1 MVDNAKL
8 AETCRETAGHARG
21 AIEWF
26 ETPANQ
32 ATIGPERPVLTREFR
47 RFTTTARKLEAAVER
62 PMCVGV
68 FGPSQAGKSY
78 LVSVLAAPSDR
89 PLRSVF
95 EGEAKDFIRD
105 INPVGEKEST
115 GLVTRF
121 SIRAQPHPPGHP
133 VCLRLLSAAD
143 IIKIIGNTFFLDGDL
158 KAEPLPTAE
167 RIDAVLARARAAAGA
182 ERPGLSDEDVWDI
195 QEYFEQQFAGVPY
208 LGALAS
214 FWDEASALAPKL
226 EGEARTELFSLLW
239 GSHERFSYLARTL
252 LAALERLGHAAEAF
266 CPIEALVPREKSI
279 IDVATL
285 AGLGHGNQEQ
295 LAIRSFSGSPV
306 QLPRPVIAALTAELR
321 IVMAEQ
327 PWPFFTDTDLLDFP
341 GARSRQ
347 PLPLAEF
354 LEKEDALKE
363 TFLRGKVA
371 YLFDRYVAEQELTSM
386 LLCIPPS
393 NLEVTTLPA
402 MIDHWIA
409 LSHGPT
415 AAERAGKPC
424 VLFFVLTK
432 FDTHF
437 VEKAGGDAKDPGVRF
452 KNRMEASLTGS
463 FGKAHDW
470 PDDWT
475 PGKPFANCYWLRNPN
490 YPAETIIVY
499 EDDPANPKRKR
510 EVEVRADRVD
520 YLSNLRASCLG
531 VGAVRTHFQDAGRA
545 WDEALKLNDGGV
557 GYLAE
562 SLAPVCNPALKQSQ
576 VQSRLMTLRAQMAER
591 LKRFYVSDDL
601 EERLEQRLA
610 VAGKVVEELYGTA
623 DLGRFGHLIRALQV
637 PADELADVLYRVE
650 AQPPDDTVIVSRSQ
664 ASAARRPRPL
674 PTGLPRSGPGEAGS
688 GNGASGSPVSGAM
701 IARTREELLAE
712 AALKHWM
719 ERLHRVPQN
728 ARLCHS
734 LRLESTSL
742 AELTSELI
750 GGSKRR
756 QVAHQVSASVRRF
769 TYIER
774 SNPAKPALLAATLI
788 NRFVAQLGFDRDP
801 LEQRPQVADGELS
814 RPVFA
819 PRPVCH
825 DGRGLGAEPLAYT
838 DTFITDWVFAFV
850 QLVRDNATQSQ
861 GQTVDLEQNL
871 RIGQLVK
878 GLQGGAAHG

>member
-1 MVDNAKL
+1 
-8 AETCRETAGHARG
+8 
-21 AIEWF
+21 
-26 ETPANQ
+26 
-32 ATIGPERPVLTREFR
+32 
-47 RFTTTARKLEAAVER
+47 
-62 PMCVGV
+62 
-68 FGPSQAGKSY
+68 
-78 LVSVLAAPSDR
+78 
-89 PLRSVF
+89 
-95 EGEAKDFIRD
+95 
-105 INPVGEKEST
+105 
-115 GLVTRF
+115 
-121 SIRAQPHPPGHP
+121 
-133 VCLRLLSAAD
+133 
-143 IIKIIGNTFFLDGDL
+143 
-158 KAEPLPTAE
+158 
-167 RIDAVLARARAAAGA
+167 
-182 ERPGLSDEDVWDI
+182 
-195 QEYFEQQFAGVPY
+195 
-208 LGALAS
+208 
-214 FWDEASALAPKL
+214 
-226 EGEARTELFSLLW
+226 
-239 GSHERFSYLARTL
+239 
-252 LAALERLGHAAEAF
+252 
-266 CPIEALVPREKSI
+266 
-279 IDVATL
+279 
-285 AGLGHGNQEQ
+285 
-295 LAIRSFSGSPV
+295 
-306 QLPRPVIAALTAELR
+306 
-321 IVMAEQ
+321 MAEQ
-327 PWPFFTDTDLLDFP
+327 PWPFFRTPICSTSR
-341 GARSRQ
+341 ARARASRCRS
-347 PLPLAEF
+347 PSSWT
-354 LEKEDALKE
+354 KEDALKE

-409 LSHGPT
+409 LSHGATPSD
-415 AAERAGKPC
+415 RAGKPC

-470 PDDWT
+470 PAEWT

-499 EDDPANPKRKR
+499 EDDPADPKRKR
-510 EVEVRADRVD
+510 EVEVRADRLD
-520 YLSNLRASCLG
+520 YLSGLRASCLG

-591 LKRFYVSDDL
+591 LRRFYVSDDL

-650 AQPPDDTVIVSRSQ
+650 AQPPEDTVIVSRSQ
-664 ASAARRPRPL
+664 AGAARRPRPL

-688 GNGASGSPVSGAM
+688 DNGAAGGAMGSAMGGAM

-719 ERLHRVPQN
+719 ERLHRVPHN
-728 ARLCHS
+728 ARLSHS
-734 LRLESTSL
+734 LHLESTSL

-756 QVAHQVSASVRRF
+756 QVAHQVSAAVRRF

-825 DGRGLGAEPLAYT
+825 DGSGLGAEPLPYT
-838 DTFITDWVFAFV
+838 DTYITDWVFALV

-878 GLQGGAAHG
+878 GLQGGAGHG